1 MLQVNLKNCKEN
13 NLSSPYE
20 KYNTKW
26 IMQLNVKCKPI
37 KDLGKKQNK
46 IIRCRSRQ
54 QVTKCQI
61 KIIIYKI
68 RWISLKDK
76 ILIEK
81 EI

>member
-1 MLQVNLKNCKEN
+1 
-13 NLSSPYE
+13 
-20 KYNTKW
+20 
-26 IMQLNVKCKPI
+26 MQLNVKCKPI

-46 IIRCRSRQ
+46 IIRCKSRQ